1 MIRDDT
7 SDRIMERR
15 VYIVYVLLQIF
26 PIKKMRK
33 VYLYF
38 ENNLNFNRIFLDER
52 RKIWIGE

>member
-1 MIRDDT
+1 M
-7 SDRIMERR
+7 IMERR

-26 PIKKMRK
+26 PIKKINEK
-33 VYLYF
+33 NGASVSYF

>member
-26 PIKKMRK
+26 PIKK
-33 VYLYF
+33 
-38 ENNLNFNRIFLDER
+38 IDE
-52 RKIWIGE
+52 KSVSVF